1 MGFFP
6 SSAAAGG
13 EDEVTSEEVGA
24 GDPWKQQL
32 CFWDRHFGSL
42 RNLVFPG
49 SVMETVGDGLC
60 LFSFGNIVAR
70 QLFYTL

>member
-1 MGFFP
+1 MT
-6 SSAAAGG
+6 AGG
-13 EDEVTSEEVGA
+13 EDEVTSEEMGA
-24 GDPWKQQL
+24 GAL
-32 CFWDRHFGSL
+32 GSSSFVSEMVTLAL

-49 SVMETVGDGLC
+49 SVMETVGDGLR